1 MQTQLSLPLGD
12 IQETPKAPRSF
23 ERECVVCGTTF
34 SSKGPN
40 AKYCSRECRSEAA
53 RERRQEA
60 AANTTN
66 VIQFPKHE
74 TPTETNVD
82 SSALAQLIKNQQLQ
96 IETQQHLIELLQST
110 LETLR
115 TNTGTGFDLR
125 ETQPMPPVPIE
136 FDDDEL
142 PLAEVK
148 KSAKS
153 GQSSQNFL
161 NSIMALN
168 G

>member
-12 IQETPKAPRSF
+12 IEETPKVPRSF
-23 ERECVVCGTTF
+23 ERDCVICGNTF
-34 SSKGPN
+34 TSKGPN
-40 AKYCSRECRSEAA
+40 AKYCSRECKSEAA

-74 TPTETNVD
+74 APAEGNVD

-96 IETQQHLIELLQST
+96 IEAQQHLIQLMQST

-115 TNTGTGFDLR
+115 TNVGPGQDLR
-125 ETQPMPPVPIE
+125 ATQPMQPIPLE
-136 FDDDEL
+136 YEDDEL
-142 PLAEVK
+142 PIVEVK
-148 KSAKS
+148 KSTKS

>member
-12 IQETPKAPRSF
+12 IKETPKTPRSF
-23 ERECVVCGTTF
+23 ERDCVICGNTF
-34 SSKGPN
+34 ASKGPN

-60 AANTTN
+60 EATTN
-66 VIQFPKHE
+66 VIQFPKYE
-74 TPTETNVD
+74 APVEGNVD

-96 IETQQHLIELLQST
+96 IETQQHLIQLMQST

-115 TNTGTGFDLR
+115 TNVGTGFDMR
-125 ETQPMPPVPIE
+125 ATQPMPPVPIE

-142 PLAEVK
+142 PIVEVK
-148 KSAKS
+148 KSTKS